1 MSRRILMAPV
11 MMTLACL
18 ALAASTVTAQSQERP
33 ATLKA
38 RSKTQANEQNP
49 PPPAPPQ
56 PANPRAP
63 AAPPAPPVPPSP
75 PRRGQPINVKVD
87 VTITDQRGS
96 GAPTKKTLSVI
107 VADQQNGMVR
117 SESLIPNIGTV
128 PLHIDAEP
136 EILSDGKIRL
146 RFGLNYDIPLDNQT
160 TATSGDRIAKTV
172 IRESLSLILE
182 SGKAM
187 LVTQSADPVG
197 DRQVMV
203 EVKATVLK

>member
-18 ALAASTVTAQSQERP
+18 SLVASTVTAQSQERP
-33 ATLKA
+33 ASVKA
-38 RSKTQANEQNP
+38 RSRTQANEQNP
-49 PPPAPPQ
+49 PPPAPPAQ

-63 AAPPAPPVPPSP
+63 AAPPAPPPP
-75 PRRGQPINVKVD
+75 PRRGQPINIKVD

-146 RFGLNYDIPLDNQT
+146 RFGLNYDIPMDN
-160 TATSGDRIAKTV
+160 
-172 IRESLSLILE
+172 
-182 SGKAM
+182 
-187 LVTQSADPVG
+187 
-197 DRQVMV
+197 
-203 EVKATVLK
+203 

>member
-18 ALAASTVTAQSQERP
+18 SLVASTVTAQSQERP
-33 ATLKA
+33 ASVKA
-38 RSKTQANEQNP
+38 RSRTQANEQNP
-49 PPPAPPQ
+49 PPPAPPAQ

-63 AAPPAPPVPPSP
+63 AAPPAPPPP
-75 PRRGQPINVKVD
+75 PRRGQPINIKVD

-146 RFGLNYDIPLDNQT
+146 RFGLNYDIPMDNQQ
-160 TATSGDRIAKTV
+160 TATSADRIAKTV
-172 IRESLSLILE
+172 IRESLSLVLE
-182 SGKAM
+182 SGKPM